1 MEIFMLERSRWGQ
14 SRFAAA
20 LLIGGSLLACTA
32 GTRAQTAVPPADARA
47 ALLDPA
53 HPFWNTRA
61 PDTFRA
67 RFETTKGPFV
77 LEVFRAWAP
86 VGADRFYNLIR
97 SGFYDDSRL
106 SRVVDGWI
114 VQWGIPGDPQVGAVW
129 RTRGMPDDSVRQS
142 NVRGTFAYAM
152 TGPGERTTQVY
163 ISLRDNS
170 RQDAQGFAPL
180 GRVAAGM
187 DVVDRLHSGYGE
199 GSGGGMRAGK
209 QGPLFEGGNA
219 YIDQNYPLLDK
230 IIRARIE

>member
-1 MEIFMLERSRWGQ
+1 MPLQ
-14 SRFAAA
+14 SRPRGARSFAAV
-20 LLIGGSLLACTA
+20 LIAGSLLACTT
-32 GTRAQTAVPPADARA
+32 GTRAQTTAIPADARA

-53 HPFWNTRA
+53 HTFWSTRA

-67 RFETTKGPFV
+67 RFETTKGSFV
-77 LEVFRAWAP
+77 LEVFRSWAP
-86 VGADRFYNLIR
+86 IGADRFYNLIR
-97 SGFYDDSRL
+97 SGFYDDSRF

-114 VQWGIPGDPQVGAVW
+114 VQWGIPSDPQVGAVW
-129 RTRGMPDDSVRQS
+129 RKQGMPDDSVRQS
-142 NVRGTFAYAM
+142 NVRGTFAFAM

-170 RQDAQGFAPL
+170 RQDAQGFAPF
-180 GRVAAGM
+180 GRVVQGM
-187 DVVDRLHSGYGE
+187 DVIEKLHSGYGE

-230 IIRARIE
+230 LIRARIVEKQ